1 MKKRTFVIVSVIL
14 VLILIASGAAFA
26 APNKVYRMRNAHTQ
40 APDHPVHI
48 CMLEAAE
55 KIKERTKGAVLIEVF
70 PSSQLGGDR
79 DVAEGFGIGTIEMGI
94 FGTGGLQV
102 LDKRLIVE
110 ELPFAFPTKD
120 KAYAA
125 VDGDL
130 GRLVNVILLEQGI
143 VGLSY
148 WESGHRH
155 ITNSVRPIKAI
166 GDINGLTI
174 RVPPAEMRIDT
185 FKQVG
190 ALPTPMPLAEV
201 FTALQTRVVDG
212 QENPLATIYTL
223 RFFEVQ
229 KYLTLSYH
237 IWGSFLVAI
246 AEKPWNDLPE
256 EYRKIIL
263 EEVEV
268 IKPKQRQMITEME
281 AKALEDIKATGIE
294 INELDIA
301 EFQKAVSPIWDKYS
315 EVFGKELVDAVR
327 KYAGN

>member
-1 MKKRTFVIVSVIL
+1 MKKRTFVIVSIIV
-14 VLILIASGAAFA
+14 VLILAVSCCGASAAS
-26 APNKVYRMRNAHTQ
+26 KVYKMRAAHTQ
-40 APDHPVHI
+40 APDHPVHT

-55 KIKERTKGAVLIEVF
+55 KIKARTNGAVLIEVF

-130 GRLVNVILLEQGI
+130 GKLVDKILLEQGI
-143 VGLSY
+143 VSLSY

-166 GDINGLTI
+166 GDISGLTI

-212 QENPLATIYTL
+212 QENPLATLYTL
-223 RFFEVQ
+223 KFYEVQ

-246 AEKPWNDLPE
+246 AEKSWNDLPE
-256 EYRKIIL
+256 EYRKIL
-263 EEVEV
+263 VEETEA

-281 AKALEDIKATGIE
+281 AQALENIKATGIE

-301 EFQKAVSPIWDKYS
+301 EFRNAVLPIWDKYS

-327 KYAGN
+327 KYAGD